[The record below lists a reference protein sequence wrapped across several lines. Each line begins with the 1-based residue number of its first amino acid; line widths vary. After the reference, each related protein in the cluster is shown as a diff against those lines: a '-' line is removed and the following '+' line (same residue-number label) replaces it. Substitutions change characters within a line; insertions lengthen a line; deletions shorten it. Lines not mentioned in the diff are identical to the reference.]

1 MILIDT
7 NILLYA
13 VNRDDPR
20 SSMACRALESLLN
33 SGSPWVLSWNIVY
46 EFLRVA
52 THPRVFPSPLDA
64 ETAWA
69 YIAEIIRLPNGVLL
83 TESAVHQET
92 VDRCLAEAPR
102 MQGNLLHDFH
112 TAVLMREHGIKRII
126 TEDRDFLMFPWIK
139 VQRLPDSP

>member
-20 SSMACRALESLLN
+20 SAAARQSLESLLN
-33 SGSPWVLSWNIVY
+33 RGRPWALSWPIVY

-64 ETAWA
+64 EAAWA
-69 YIAEIIRLPNGVLL
+69 FIAEIIRHPGGVLL

-92 VDRCLAEAPR
+92 VERCLAEAPR
-102 MQGNLLHDFH
+102 MQGNLLHVFH
-112 TAVLMREHGIKRII
+112 TAVLMREHGLKRIL
-126 TEDRDFLMFPWIK
+126 TEDRDFLMFSWID
-139 VQRLPDSP
+139 VQRLPVSP